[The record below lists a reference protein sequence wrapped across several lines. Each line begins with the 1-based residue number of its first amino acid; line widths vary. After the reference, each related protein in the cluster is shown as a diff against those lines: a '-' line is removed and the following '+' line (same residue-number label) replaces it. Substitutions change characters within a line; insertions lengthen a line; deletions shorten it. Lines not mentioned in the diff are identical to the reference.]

1 MALNFIVIPEYQRPQ
16 HCHLEAYTNRQTDK
30 HVLCFCFLES
40 TSSAHKS
47 LLSELASANCG
58 SWDESASPAHGPPSF
73 LCHDQQQQ
81 PPNIKLVILIWQRN
95 KRKGSWLSDSLS
107 VRLIQ
112 AQPRTTYCP
121 RMKGPLLGPPSG
133 GAWQQGAH
141 CRPFPYRAPLSAA
154 FAPLSSMELACL
166 PFPHNNISWSIL
178 VIALRRARAA

>member
-73 LCHDQQQQ
+73 LCHDQQPQ
-81 PPNIKLVILIWQRN
+81 PNIKLVILIWQRN
-95 KRKGSWLSDSLS
+95 KGEGNWLSDSLS

-121 RMKGPLLGPPSG
+121 RM
-133 GAWQQGAH
+133 
-141 CRPFPYRAPLSAA
+141 AA
-154 FAPLSSMELACL
+154 FATFSSMELACL
-166 PFPHNNISWSIL
+166 PFLYNNIFCNRL
-178 VIALRRARAA
+178 DIALREES